1 MTNDVTTGAARGEA
15 GAELGLEAIE
25 ARIETVAR
33 AALAL
38 GEASLDPALGATLDS
53 VQRLTLVVAV
63 EDDFGVALDPTR
75 DAEILTLRDLAGA
88 IQEGLRGDA
97 HASA

>member
-1 MTNDVTTGAARGEA
+1 MNDEARRGPRRDD
-15 GAELGLEAIE
+15 GRELGLEAIE
-25 ARIETVAR
+25 ARIATVAR

-38 GEASLDPALGATLDS
+38 GETPLDPALGATLDS

-75 DAEILTLRDLAGA
+75 DAEIQTLHDLAGA
-88 IQEGLRGDA
+88 IQEGLRGGA
-97 HASA
+97 HARA